1 MNLTYVGSNPW
12 RQNGSLPRVFLSQ
25 LRAVTLRWSS
35 FYATRTPP
43 AYAADH
49 GALPGVKRYLVLL
62 LLSAKKS
69 IFPFCMPN
77 MCCGRNYQT
86 PAELLNIIQIF
97 CDAYRPCWT
106 SGISGWFKVCYGALD
121 GAGAASM
128 TDPSIPPN
136 INSGILQPWCNA
148 FTIVPAPLPV
158 SEPRTD
164 RRRDSHL

>member
-62 LLSAKKS
+62 LLSTKKS

-77 MCCGRNYQT
+77 MCCGRNCQT
-86 PAELLNIIQIF
+86 PVELLNIIQFFVMPI
-97 CDAYRPCWT
+97 DH
-106 SGISGWFKVCYGALD
+106 
-121 GAGAASM
+121 AGH
-128 TDPSIPPN
+128 
-136 INSGILQPWCNA
+136 LA
-148 FTIVPAPLPV
+148 FQGGSRFAMGLWM
-158 SEPRTD
+158 EQERH
-164 RRRDSHL
+164 R